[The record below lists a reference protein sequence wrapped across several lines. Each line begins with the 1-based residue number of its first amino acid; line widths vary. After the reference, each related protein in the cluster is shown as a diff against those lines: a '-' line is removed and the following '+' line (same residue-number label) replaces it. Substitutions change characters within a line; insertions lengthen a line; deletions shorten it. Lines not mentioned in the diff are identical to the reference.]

1 MQLDA
6 NKLSFS
12 VDKGLAPVYLI
23 SGDEPLQ
30 QGEAVDL
37 IRKKARSEGF
47 LNREVLHVEGRF
59 NWNQLLG
66 VYLTQSLFSEK
77 NLIELNL
84 PTAKPGREGSQAI
97 EKVIRDLS
105 TDNVLI
111 IIAGKLDKASKNTK
125 WFKSIDQHG
134 VVVQVWPL
142 FENKLYSWLNQRL
155 KRKGMTTDQQGI
167 KLLADSVEGNL
178 LAAVQEIEKLH
189 AIHGAVQ
196 LSVNDIIN
204 AVADNARYDVF
215 KLGDSLLA
223 GNSARTV
230 QVLNG
235 LLGEKLAAPVI
246 LWALMRELRIM
257 AGLSFER
264 ASTGRTDATF
274 KKHHVW
280 DSKKSQYMQAL
291 SRGNIHQWQC
301 LIQACAKAE
310 RITKGV
316 EPGDEWLVI
325 EQICLAFCE
334 PKRLKQYGLIAL

>member
-1 MQLDA
+1 MQLDV

-12 VDKGLAPVYLI
+12 VDKGLAAVYLI
-23 SGDEPLQ
+23 TGDEPLQ

-37 IRKKARSEGF
+37 IRKKARLDGF
-47 LNREVLHVEGRF
+47 LNREVLHVDGRF
-59 NWNQLLG
+59 DWNQLLG
-66 VYLTQSLFSEK
+66 VCLTQSLFAEK

-84 PTAKPGREGSQAI
+84 PTGKPGRDGSQAI
-97 EKVIRDLS
+97 EKVISDLS
-105 TDNVLI
+105 ADNVLI

-125 WFKSIDQHG
+125 WFKSVDKHG

-142 FENKLYSWLNQRL
+142 FENQLYGWLKLRLN
-155 KRKGMTTDQQGI
+155 RKGMTTDQQSI

-189 AIHGAVQ
+189 AIHGAAQ
-196 LSVNDIIN
+196 LSASDIVN

-215 KLGDSLLA
+215 KLTDSLLA
-223 GNSARTV
+223 GNSVRTV
-230 QVLNG
+230 QVLKG

-257 AGLSFER
+257 AGLSFEK
-264 ASTGRTDATF
+264 ASTGRTAGTF
-274 KKHHVW
+274 KKHRVW
-280 DSKKSQYMQAL
+280 DSKQSQYMRAL
-291 SRGNIHQWQC
+291 SRGSVRQWQG

-310 RITKGV
+310 RMTKGV
-316 EPGDEWLVI
+316 DQGNEWLLI

-334 PKRLKQYGLIAL
+334 PKRLKQYGIIE